1 MRVWR
6 RSDRV
11 AEVRLGE
18 MAFLAEE
25 ACSPH
30 YWPAAAAA
38 NLTTLV
44 AAGGS
49 PRSCGHLGR

>member
-30 YWPAAAAA
+30 YWPAAA

-44 AAGGS
+44 AAGGLL
-49 PRSCGHLGR
+49 RSCGHLGR